1 MNVNEILKAANKI
14 IKKPNNPKIT
24 IVISVYNGEAFI
36 KSAILSIQNQNFKD
50 IEIII
55 VDDCSSDNSIYL
67 IKELMKKDTRI
78 VLYQNEIN
86 KGKLYSKTFGI
97 LKAKGKYVMILEQDD
112 LYVRVLLF
120 QNYMKKLKK

>member
-120 QNYMKKLKK
+120 QI